1 VIIFRADGNST
12 IGVGHLM
19 RCSAVAKAAAA
30 AGEEVCFLVSPDSGT
45 ELLTKQGFA
54 VHRMKKGGAL
64 GWDPDE
70 AVSAIAAL
78 RPSAVLAD
86 TYRVDDTAL
95 KKLADAA
102 ELVYLDDLYA
112 FDYPVRTIINYNLEA
127 SVERYRPTAYPGRR
141 LYLGASWF
149 PVREQIA
156 QAAEHGKNAGAR
168 LRPAVQTVLIT
179 TGATDQAG
187 MMRQML
193 RLSEDFRSVRFLA
206 LTGACYTEDYRTEI
220 GQYAARQP
228 NVSVLSW
235 TDDMGALYASC
246 DLVIAPG
253 STTVYEAFTVGTPC
267 ISYCFADNQI
277 DQCRIMKKK
286 GMAPC
291 AGDFRKGA
299 EPVCRHL
306 QELLE
311 QAMDLTV
318 RTGWHSAFSDVF
330 DGHGADRIAQILQQ
344 GKM

>member
-1 VIIFRADGNST
+1 
-12 IGVGHLM
+12 M

-193 RLSEDFRSVRFLA
+193 RLSEDFRSVPFSGTDRGL
-206 LTGACYTEDYRTEI
+206 LYR
-220 GQYAARQP
+220 GLP
-228 NVSVLSW
+228 
-235 TDDMGALYASC
+235 D
-246 DLVIAPG
+246 
-253 STTVYEAFTVGTPC
+253 
-267 ISYCFADNQI
+267 
-277 DQCRIMKKK
+277 
-286 GMAPC
+286 
-291 AGDFRKGA
+291 GDR
-299 EPVCRHL
+299 
-306 QELLE
+306 
-311 QAMDLTV
+311 TV
-318 RTGWHSAFSDVF
+318 RGSAAECIGTVL
-330 DGHGADRIAQILQQ
+330 DGRYGCALRILRSCHCPGIDDRLRSVYGRHPLHQLLFCR
-344 GKM
+344 